1 MLVTALEGSPWNV
14 PKETGYCQS
23 LLTPFN
29 KRKLSSVS
37 GVRDASIQMP
47 LQNKLSLI
55 ITTFNLSY

>member
-1 MLVTALEGSPWNV
+1 MLLTVLEGAPWNV
-14 PKETGYCQS
+14 PRETGYCQS

-37 GVRDASIQMP
+37 GARDPSIQMP

-55 ITTFNLSY
+55 ISTFNLSY